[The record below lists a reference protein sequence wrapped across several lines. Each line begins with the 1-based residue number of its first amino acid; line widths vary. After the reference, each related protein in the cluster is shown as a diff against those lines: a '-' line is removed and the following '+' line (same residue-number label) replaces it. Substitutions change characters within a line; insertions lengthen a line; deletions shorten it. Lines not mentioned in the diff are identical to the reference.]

1 MAPLLL
7 CFLLHLHGEKSPLKD
22 LIETQRSN
30 LHRSPTSK
38 LPSQMVAT
46 EAIQEVV
53 VAESLLQC
61 LSVYAELSNSA
72 KEQNPQPVVEE
83 FLTLHASLN
92 IARMIVDLL
101 SKSNPDDSSP
111 DNERSI
117 TEEALKLKLD
127 RQRQANSWV
136 QATLSTN
143 LSSFSVY
150 NRQPLSSKL
159 PVSTNSQNQ
168 NNILGSKPMLV
179 MENSSE
185 DSSKSHGNRPFSI
198 QSKDLSHE
206 FAYMDKDLSHRHMT
220 NSGN

>member
-1 MAPLLL
+1 
-7 CFLLHLHGEKSPLKD
+7 
-22 LIETQRSN
+22 
-30 LHRSPTSK
+30 
-38 LPSQMVAT
+38 MVAT

-185 DSSKSHGNRPFSI
+185 DSSKSHGNR
-198 QSKDLSHE
+198 
-206 FAYMDKDLSHRHMT
+206 
-220 NSGN
+220 

>member
-1 MAPLLL
+1 
-7 CFLLHLHGEKSPLKD
+7 
-22 LIETQRSN
+22 
-30 LHRSPTSK
+30 
-38 LPSQMVAT
+38 MVAT

-185 DSSKSHGNRPFSI
+185 DSSKSHGNRLNKTCDWIVAIKALLEYEHCVVGLIFGAWKERAAKEVVDAVWYE
-198 QSKDLSHE
+198 KD
-206 FAYMDKDLSHRHMT
+206 DLCEAGKRKTEMRQMQRFLT
-220 NSGN
+220 LW